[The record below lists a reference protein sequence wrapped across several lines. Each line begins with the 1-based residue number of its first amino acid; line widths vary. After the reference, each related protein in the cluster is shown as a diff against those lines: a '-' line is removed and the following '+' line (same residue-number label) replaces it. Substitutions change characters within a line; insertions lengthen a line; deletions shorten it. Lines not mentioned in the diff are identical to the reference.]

1 MRILALIFALATN
14 AASAQ
19 DILCRVVGVTDGDTL
34 TCLTA
39 DQQQIKTR
47 LARIDAPEKRQP
59 YGERSRQS
67 LAGMVFDRDVRL
79 DVLTTDRYGR
89 TVATVWRGKVDVNQA
104 QIAAGLAWVYRAYPH
119 TAEDVQAEEKART
132 QGAGLWAEAGAIP
145 PWEWRKGR
153 R

>member
-1 MRILALIFALATN
+1 MRILALVFALSAS
-14 AASAQ
+14 AVSAQ
-19 DILCRVVGVTDGDTL
+19 DILCHVVGVTDGDTL

-89 TVATVWRGKVDVNQA
+89 VTLKAYASTTRYWQLATVDSSTTWG
-104 QIAAGLAWVYRAYPH
+104 RAS
-119 TAEDVQAEEKART
+119 TSAR
-132 QGAGLWAEAGAIP
+132 
-145 PWEWRKGR
+145 R
-153 R
+153 